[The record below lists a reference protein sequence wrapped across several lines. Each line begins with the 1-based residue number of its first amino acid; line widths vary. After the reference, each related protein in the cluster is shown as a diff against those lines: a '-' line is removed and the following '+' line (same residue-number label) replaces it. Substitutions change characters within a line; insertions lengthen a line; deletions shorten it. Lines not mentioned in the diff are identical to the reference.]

1 MQGVLMGSTVLNRID
16 IELDDQEYDLFL
28 NKHITP
34 LSEAEDPPILL
45 EVETFGFNSK
55 QHGHITL
62 AYNAYLYDG
71 VTLVFMFNS
80 TPYANHELARALSK
94 LYPDKAVTHQWFNG
108 NRERHMRI
116 GGNIAYQ
123 AGNVVSNQSIYGESS
138 LTLFLAMFFSPPLRN
153 CVS

>member
-1 MQGVLMGSTVLNRID
+1 MQGVLMNSPILNRID
-16 IELDDQEYDLFL
+16 IELDAHEYDVFL

-45 EVETFGFNSK
+45 KVASSGFNSK

-71 VTLVFMFNS
+71 VRLVFRFNS
-80 TPYANHELARALSK
+80 TQYANHELARALSK
-94 LYPDKAVTHQWFNG
+94 RYPDKAVTHQWFDG
-108 NRERHMRI
+108 NRESHMRI
-116 GGNIAYQ
+116 GGNLAYQ

-138 LTLFLAMFFSPPLRN
+138 VTRFLDKFFSPPLRN